1 MIMVMKYSLDH
12 NVLVVLSPFKNDFK
26 YDIAG
31 SLVVISEAEPIFLKR
46 LCLDLLYQTW

>member
-12 NVLVVLSPFKNDFK
+12 NVLVVLSPFKNDFE

-31 SLVVISEAEPIFLKR
+31 SLVVISEADPIFLKR
-46 LCLDLLYQTW
+46 LYLDLLYQTW